1 MQSNAFSLLGVTP
14 PICQALEKKQIFQ
27 PTPVQLDMIPQLLN
41 YPDDVIALAATGT
54 GKTAAFGVPLLQFAE
69 EDPSPCQSLVL
80 TPTRELALQVS
91 KELESM
97 AANLPVQVLPLYGGR
112 QIQPQIKAL
121 KQNSFQIIVGTPGR
135 ILDHI
140 KSKRLKINQLR
151 FLVLDEADEM
161 LDIGFQD
168 ELEAILQAANPDRQT
183 LLFSATMSSR
193 VKKIASNYLSK
204 PKSFDFRSENK
215 RTIDLVYYQAPAKS
229 KKDGLCRILETM
241 DDFYGLVFC
250 RRKADVDELSEFLRK
265 KNYPAAALHGDL
277 SSAARE
283 TVMRQFRAR
292 QFKIL
297 VATDVAARGIDISD
311 LNTVINYSLPD
322 TSEALMHR
330 IGRTGRAGKAGLAVL
345 LISSSERSKL
355 RRYEKDT
362 GLQFS
367 ESHFLS
373 GKKLAKLKQEQLR
386 TQLLTAM
393 SKEANED
400 YKQLAE
406 QLLELSSPDQ
416 VVAAFLQHVYGKS
429 LLAEA
434 YREIDT
440 PEKRSKNNADRPRG
454 RSSNRQRGS
463 FNRSRSKAGP
473 KKEGKRPAKK
483 SNSGKPV
490 NKRSPNKARKRTKP
504 KGTVSQE

>member
-1 MQSNAFSLLGVTP
+1 MQSNSFSLLGVTP
-14 PICQALEKKQIFQ
+14 PICQALEKKQIVQ
-27 PTPVQLDMIPQLLN
+27 PTPVQLEMIPQLLN
-41 YPDDVIALAATGT
+41 YPEDVIALAATGT
-54 GKTAAFGVPLLQFAE
+54 GKTAAFGVPILQFAE
-69 EDPSPCQSLVL
+69 QDSSPCQSLVL

-91 KELESM
+91 KEIESM
-97 AANLPVQVLPLYGGR
+97 ASELPVKVLPLYGGR

-140 KSKRLKINQLR
+140 RSKRLKINQLR

-193 VKKIASNYLSK
+193 VKKIANNYLTK

-215 RTIDLVYYQAPAKS
+215 RTTDLVYYQAPAKS

-265 KNYPAAALHGDL
+265 KDYPAAALHGDL

-283 TVMRQFRAR
+283 TVMRQFRGR

-311 LNTVINYSLPD
+311 LNTVVNYSLPD

-330 IGRTGRAGKAGLAVL
+330 IGRTGRAGKAGLAIL
-345 LISSSERSKL
+345 LITPSERGKL

-362 GLQFS
+362 GLQFA
-367 ESHFLS
+367 ENHFLS

-386 TQLLTAM
+386 TQLITAM
-393 SKEANED
+393 EKEAPKD
-400 YKQLAE
+400 YQELAQ
-406 QLLELSSPDQ
+406 QLLELSSPEQ
-416 VVAAFLQHVYGKS
+416 LVAAFLEHVYGKS
-429 LLAEA
+429 MLAEA
-434 YREIDT
+434 YREMAA
-440 PEKRSKNNADRPRG
+440 PEKRSKGNEDKGSSRAG
-454 RSSNRQRGS
+454 RKPRGS
-463 FNRSRSKAGP
+463 FNRSRSKTGQ
-473 KKEGKRPAKK
+473 KFGKK
-483 SNSGKPV
+483 SNNAKPDNNRPQ
-490 NKRSPNKARKRTKP
+490 NKSRKRTKP
-504 KGTVSQE
+504 KGTVRT